1 MDPDETSPI
10 AKSKNKRLTEEF
22 KELKKLED
30 KRTPNREH
38 TSSVMTCKIDL
49 VPAKNLEIDDN
60 DDMDETDESPGYPN
74 EINARGIRELRV
86 MPQLI
91 RNQTEP
97 HPSEEIKSAQHKKL
111 GLTKK
116 NSD

>member
-1 MDPDETSPI
+1 
-10 AKSKNKRLTEEF
+10 
-22 KELKKLED
+22 
-30 KRTPNREH
+30 
-38 TSSVMTCKIDL
+38 MTCKIDL
-49 VPAKNLEIDDN
+49 VPAKNLEVDGD

-91 RNQTEP
+91 RTQTEP
-97 HPSEEIKSAQHKKL
+97 HHNEEMKSSQHKKL
-111 GLTKK
+111 GLNKK